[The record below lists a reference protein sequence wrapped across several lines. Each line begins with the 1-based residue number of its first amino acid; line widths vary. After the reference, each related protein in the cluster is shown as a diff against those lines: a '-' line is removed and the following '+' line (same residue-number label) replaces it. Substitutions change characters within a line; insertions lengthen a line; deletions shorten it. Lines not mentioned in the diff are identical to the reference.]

1 MLAPYSY
8 RVSSIH
14 LSHITKEASGDVC
27 DGSRPCNCFGRDT
40 IANAVAKVAPAVVY
54 ISFPEDYRGIYTGTR
69 ECTGTIINKDG
80 TILTC
85 AHMFDPKR
93 HWGSHGKIEV
103 ILQDGRRFQG
113 NILDA
118 DMHADIAILKINSE
132 IPLPVAKLGSSSGL
146 HPGDWVISLGNHNT
160 LMKSI
165 SSGIVSCPDRKNSDL
180 NLSGMPS
187 EYIQTD
193 CVLSPGGSGSPLVNM
208 DGEVV
213 GVCLMTVEGA
223 RAFSFAVPIDAVHKI
238 TEQFKKSGINPISWS
253 DISKEPSGAFCD
265 ESKPHGCFGRH
276 AIASA
281 VAKVGPSVVSITA
294 PLDFFGIPTG
304 TSRGTGT
311 IVYKD
316 GIILTSA
323 HVVDFQSMI
332 GSCRG
337 KVEVT
342 LQDGKT
348 FKGRVLHADRDSDI
362 AIVDINPESPL
373 PEAKIGSSSGLRPG
387 DWVIGLGCPP
397 TLEITATTG
406 IVSCTD
412 RTSEELHSS
421 GMPRKFIQ
429 TDCACHVGYSGGP
442 LVNMDGEVI
451 GLNIMKVKDVD
462 GFCFSL
468 PIDFV
473 CKTVEH
479 FKKSRR

>member
-146 HPGDWVISLGNHNT
+146 HPGDW
-160 LMKSI
+160 
-165 SSGIVSCPDRKNSDL
+165 
-180 NLSGMPS
+180 
-187 EYIQTD
+187 
-193 CVLSPGGSGSPLVNM
+193 GGSGSPLVNM